1 MKSFSNGRFLVEK
14 KIGQGAQ
21 GLVYLARDTH
31 LDRQVAIKVL
41 HSQPLQAL
49 VEAQLISRIQ
59 HPNIVTLYDAFADQ
73 SHPCLVFE
81 YVAGETLA
89 DLLRQQKTLA
99 PVAAVQM
106 MVAVLDGLQAAHLKG
121 VIHRDMKPQNIMID
135 ENARPRIMDFGVASQ
150 RGQSY
155 EGLSGTAGFISPEM
169 IKNLPVDAQ
178 ADVFACGVMLYQM
191 LTGRLVSDG
200 DSVMAILYKTAN
212 EEFVPPSRFND
223 QIDERLDHLVMA
235 ALFKNPEARYAD
247 AGQMREALIAWLE
260 AAGVTEQSDSN
271 DGRHSTIDFLLRRM
285 RHSADFPA
293 LSQTISAIN
302 KVDESQA
309 EKVQSLSGVIL
320 QDFSLT
326 NKLLKV
332 VNSASYGQ
340 FGGAISTVSRAIVI
354 LGFDRIRALAVT
366 ILLFEHMQNKGHA
379 ARLRDVVLEIFFGGM
394 LCRKLADKSGWRD
407 VEEALICGMFQHLG
421 RLLTHFY
428 FNEESIE
435 IIKRK
440 SQTGESE
447 SIAAEAI
454 LGVSYADLGVAIA
467 REWNFPDRIVT
478 SMRPLPET
486 RVREP
491 VNQVERLRVFANLAT
506 DLLPLINMK
515 PSEASVYTQGIM
527 KRFSPIVSWSERE
540 FHELMQD
547 AAKQYLSYLSLLNI
561 DLGYA
566 DFANN
571 LRSLAG
577 VKPPPE
583 AKLVNNS
590 TVDPQVGVGAAQ
602 TTITNP
608 AAMLSAGVQDIT
620 NTLVGDFNLNDVLRM
635 ILETMFRSVGFDRVL
650 FCTRDVKKGTMVAR
664 FGFGKELDA
673 ILPKF
678 SFPITPLVDVF
689 QLVLAKNADVFIE
702 DVDAGSIAQR
712 IPTWY
717 RSIAQSKTLVIF
729 PVVIDKKPIG
739 LFYAD
744 RMEAHSLHLP
754 HEQLNLLKTLRN
766 QAILAIRQKQMG
778 S

>member
-31 LDRQVAIKVL
+31 LDREVAIKVL
-41 HSQPLQAL
+41 HSQPLQSLA
-49 VEAQLISRIQ
+49 EAQFVSRIQ
-59 HPNIVTLYDAFADQ
+59 HPNIVTLYDAFAEQ

-81 YVAGETLA
+81 YVPGETLA
-89 DLLRQQKTLA
+89 DFLRREKKMS

-106 MVAVLDGLQAAHLKG
+106 MVALLEGLFAAHSKG
-121 VIHRDMKPQNIMID
+121 VIHRDMKPQNIILD
-135 ENARPRIMDFGVASQ
+135 EERRPRIMDFGVASQ

-155 EGLSGTAGFISPEM
+155 EGLTGTAGFISPEM
-169 IKNLPVDAQ
+169 INNLPVDAQ
-178 ADVFACGVMLYQM
+178 ADVFACGVILYQM
-191 LTGRLVSDG
+191 LTGKLVADG
-200 DSVMAILYKTAN
+200 ETVMAILYKTAN
-212 EEFVPPSRFND
+212 ENFVPPSQFNPD
-223 QIDERLDHLVMA
+223 IDEKLDHLVMA

-247 AGQMREALIAWLE
+247 AGQMRAALVEWLA
-260 AAGVTEQSDSN
+260 AAGEGLPNEVA
-271 DGRHSTIDFLLRRM
+271 DGRHSTIEFLLRRM

-302 KVDESQA
+302 KVDDAQA

-332 VNSASYGQ
+332 VNSASFGQ

-354 LGFDRIRALAVT
+354 LGFDRIRSLAVT
-366 ILLFEHMQNKGHA
+366 ILLFEHMQNKAHA

-428 FNEESIE
+428 FNEESVE
-435 IIKRK
+435 ITKRK
-440 SQTGESE
+440 NQTGETE
-447 SIAAEAI
+447 SVAATAI

-467 REWNFPDRIVT
+467 NEWNFPDRIVT
-478 SMRPLPET
+478 SMRPLPDT
-486 RVREP
+486 KVREP
-491 VNQVERLRVFANLAT
+491 ANQTERLRVFANLASEM
-506 DLLPLINMK
+506 LPLVTLK
-515 PSEASVYTQGIM
+515 PTEGAQYVQTLM
-527 KRFSPIVSWSERE
+527 RRFSAIVSWNERE
-540 FHELMQD
+540 FHELLQD
-547 AAKQYLSYLSLLNI
+547 AAKQYMAYLSLLHI
-561 DLGYA
+561 DLGHA
-566 DFANN
+566 EFANN

-577 VKPPPE
+577 LKIAATAESAE
-583 AKLVNNS
+583 AHTGSQLGS
-590 TVDPQVGVGAAQ
+590 DTP
-602 TTITNP
+602 TITNP
-608 AAMLSAGVQDIT
+608 SAILAAGVQDIT

-650 FCTRDVKKGTMVAR
+650 FCTRDVKKGAMVAR
-664 FGFGKELDA
+664 FGFGQDLDS

-678 SFPITPLVDVF
+678 SFPVSPMVDVF

-702 DVDAGSIAQR
+702 DVDAESIAQR
-712 IPTWY
+712 IPAWY
-717 RSIAQSKTLVIF
+717 RTISPAKTLVVF

-744 RMEAHSLHLP
+744 RMAAHSLNLP
-754 HEQLNLLKTLRN
+754 HDQLNLLKTLRN

-778 S
+778 T